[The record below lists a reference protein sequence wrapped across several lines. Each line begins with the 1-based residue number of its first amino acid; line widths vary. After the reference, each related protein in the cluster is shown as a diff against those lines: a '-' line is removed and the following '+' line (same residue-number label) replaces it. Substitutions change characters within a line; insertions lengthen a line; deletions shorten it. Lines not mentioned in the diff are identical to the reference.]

1 MPGPRVTNLGFP
13 PFAAARWPQ
22 IPPAP
27 LKGDTV
33 DFLDLLAR
41 MIAAFVSAIRFLQAP
56 SRATATTAAVTVGVL
71 LAY

>member
-1 MPGPRVTNLGFP
+1 M
-13 PFAAARWPQ
+13 ASDSAR
-22 IPPAP
+22 P

-56 SRATATTAAVTVGVL
+56 SRATATTAAVTVEFSSHTE
-71 LAY
+71 ATHARAPMS

>member
-1 MPGPRVTNLGFP
+1 
-13 PFAAARWPQ
+13 
-22 IPPAP
+22 
-27 LKGDTV
+27 V